1 MMVKRLR
8 RSVNPIFEV
17 STPSTR
23 IRPSVAS
30 TNLKNDSANVLFPD
44 PVLPRI
50 PTLRLQ
56 ISTNSDY
63 MLTQANLFAWI
74 DLKIKVMKNIR

>member
-1 MMVKRLR
+1 MKNQASGINIRGTMVKRLRKKKKR
-8 RSVNPIFEV
+8 RSVNPIVEM

-23 IRPSVAS
+23 IRPSVDS

-50 PTLRLQ
+50 P
-56 ISTNSDY
+56 I
-63 MLTQANLFAWI
+63 
-74 DLKIKVMKNIR
+74 